1 MTTLF
6 LTPLEVVKTRVQA
19 EFSSQTC
26 KKPRKSLALTKH
38 IVQHEGFGGLYSG
51 FRAFLL
57 QLTPNNLIYFW
68 TYESSRDYIIDEL
81 HGNKLIAPVYSG
93 VIARTAATYAVAPFE
108 LLKTQFQ
115 AGSFSRKTT
124 IMQGLRQNVANGGVA
139 SLWRGV
145 GPTLWRD
152 VPFSA
157 MYWFFYELFKTKLI
171 SHRVRTEYESA
182 SDRFIVSFFSGAFAG
197 TVAGV
202 VVTPFDVVKTLRQA
216 EVSNGQSER
225 STFRVLKKIWGQGNL
240 SGVFAGLGPRLARVP
255 PGCALMI
262 SSYEMTKYCFE
273 TFR

>member
-1 MTTLF
+1 MSQTVNVIERENMIYEVNSFERSVAICVGSVMTTLF

-124 IMQGLRQNVANGGVA
+124 IMQ
-139 SLWRGV
+139 
-145 GPTLWRD
+145 
-152 VPFSA
+152 
-157 MYWFFYELFKTKLI
+157 
-171 SHRVRTEYESA
+171 
-182 SDRFIVSFFSGAFAG
+182 
-197 TVAGV
+197 
-202 VVTPFDVVKTLRQA
+202 
-216 EVSNGQSER
+216 
-225 STFRVLKKIWGQGNL
+225 
-240 SGVFAGLGPRLARVP
+240 
-255 PGCALMI
+255 
-262 SSYEMTKYCFE
+262 
-273 TFR
+273 